1 MPFNKKLL
9 FFLSLVLFI
18 SFFATHYCFAATY
31 VWKDF
36 TKPFKLDK
44 YKISSANPLT
54 ISVHIPA
61 EVLKKFVKL
70 PLILMVDFVN
80 DYSAQRLFVRTND
93 NIWALYNFSDKH
105 PFSTNN
111 FSDKRL
117 FSTKIK
123 TKHLKPGLNK
133 LYITNDYYIT
143 SKIHSLQ
150 FNIKKADKNRNNKI
164 IKAQPIP
171 KTSKPPQPI
180 PETSKPSTVTI
191 AEKDKFKIAV
201 MEFKSL
207 NPGTKNTSLG
217 SMIAEMF
224 TTEVVNN
231 NSFKIVEREQLNKVL
246 GELQIGQSGVLDTT
260 DAQKL
265 GKILG
270 AGAIIAGSVMKMGD
284 SLRIDSRII
293 EVETGIIVSAE
304 RRICKENLMDISS
317 NIADMTAALA
327 KKFYKQK

>member
-1 MPFNKKLL
+1 MHFTKKLI
-9 FFLSLVLFI
+9 FFLSLVLFL
-18 SFFATHYCFAATY
+18 SFFATHDCFADTY
-31 VWKDF
+31 AWKDF
-36 TKPFKLDK
+36 SKPFIFDK
-44 YKISSANPLT
+44 YKLTSSNSLT
-54 ISVHIPA
+54 INVHIPA
-61 EVLKKFVKL
+61 EVLKEFIKL
-70 PLILMVDFVN
+70 PLILKGSTIEMGEIILKIN
-80 DYSAQRLFVRTND
+80 NNAWASYRTSKTGTAYTFN
-93 NIWALYNFSDKH
+93 
-105 PFSTNN
+105 
-111 FSDKRL
+111 
-117 FSTKIK
+117 IK

-133 LYITNDYYIT
+133 LHFTKRWIPTLLIY
-143 SKIHSLQ
+143 SLQ
-150 FNIKKADKNRNNKI
+150 FNIKKADKNSNKEI
-164 IKAQPIP
+164 Q
-171 KTSKPPQPI
+171 TQPI
-180 PETSKPSTVTI
+180 PETSKPSAVTI

-207 NPGTKNTSLG
+207 NPGEKNTSLG

-246 GELQIGQSGVLDTT
+246 GELRIGQSGVLDTT

-304 RRICKENLMDISS
+304 RRICKENLTDISR

-327 KKFYKQK
+327 QKFYKKK

>member
-1 MPFNKKLL
+1 MPINKKLI
-9 FFLSLVLFI
+9 FFLSLVFFL
-18 SFFATHYCFAATY
+18 SFFSIHDCFADTY

-36 TKPFKLDK
+36 TKPFILDK
-44 YKISSANPLT
+44 YKLIGPNPLT
-54 ISVHIPA
+54 INVHIPA
-61 EVLKKFVKL
+61 EVLKKFAKM
-70 PLILMVDFVN
+70 PLIFRGSGGPFMVHL
-80 DYSAQRLFVRTND
+80 RIND
-93 NIWALYNFSDKH
+93 NFWAVHKFPDDDLPAVYTVN
-105 PFSTNN
+105 
-111 FSDKRL
+111 
-117 FSTKIK
+117 IK
-123 TKHLKPGLNK
+123 TKHLKPGINK
-133 LYITNDYYIT
+133 LRFTKEW
-143 SKIHSLQ
+143 SGFLFIHSLQ
-150 FNIKKADKNRNNKI
+150 FNIKKGEENKI
-164 IKAQPIP
+164 VQ
-171 KTSKPPQPI
+171 TQPI
-180 PETSKPSTVTI
+180 PEMSTPPQSIPETTKSPTVTI
-191 AEKDKFKIAV
+191 ADKDKFKIAV

-207 NPGTKNTSLG
+207 NPGAKNTSLG

-246 GELQIGQSGVLDTT
+246 GELRIGQSGVLDTT

-304 RRICKENLMDISS
+304 RRICKEDLTDISR

-327 KKFYKQK
+327 KKFYKKK

>member
-1 MPFNKKLL
+1 MPFSKKWV
-9 FFLSLVLFI
+9 FFLSLVLFL
-18 SFFATHYCFAATY
+18 SFFTTHYCFADT
-31 VWKDF
+31 VEWKDF
-36 TKPFKLDK
+36 TKQLKLGK
-44 YKISSANPLT
+44 YKVSGPNPLT
-54 ISVHIPA
+54 INVYIPA
-61 EVLKKFVKL
+61 VVLKKFTKI
-70 PLILMVDFVN
+70 PLIFKGCSGGFKVSL
-80 DYSAQRLFVRTND
+80 RIND
-93 NIWALYNFSDKH
+93 NFWAVHELPDEIPAIFAIN
-105 PFSTNN
+105 
-111 FSDKRL
+111 
-117 FSTKIK
+117 IK
-123 TKHLKPGLNK
+123 TKYLKPGINK
-133 LYITNDYYIT
+133 LRFTKYWSGFLFID
-143 SKIHSLQ
+143 SLQ

-164 IKAQPIP
+164 IQAQPIP

-180 PETSKPSTVTI
+180 PETSKPSNVAI

-207 NPGTKNTSLG
+207 NPGAKNTSLG

-231 NSFKIVEREQLNKVL
+231 NSFKIVEREQLNKIL

-270 AGAIIAGSVMKMGD
+270 AGAIITGSVMKMGD

-304 RRICKENLMDISS
+304 RRICKENLTDISQ
-317 NIADMTAALA
+317 NIADMTGALA
-327 KKFYKQK
+327 QKFYKQK

>member
-1 MPFNKKLL
+1 MPFNKKLI
-9 FFLSLVLFI
+9 FFLSLVFFL
-18 SFFATHYCFAATY
+18 SFATHDCFADTY

-36 TKPFKLDK
+36 SKPFKLGK
-44 YKISSANPLT
+44 KLSSNNPLT
-54 ISVHIPA
+54 INVHIPA

-70 PLILMVDFVN
+70 PLIYKGNNGYLVT
-80 DYSAQRLFVRTND
+80 LGIND
-93 NIWALYNFSDKH
+93 NIWALY
-105 PFSTNN
+105 
-111 FSDKRL
+111 RL
-117 FSTKIK
+117 PEDLPAIYIINIK

-133 LYITNDYYIT
+133 LRFSKDHHAA
-143 SKIHSLQ
+143 SKIHSLE
-150 FNIKKADKNRNNKI
+150 FNIKKAEINRNSKI
-164 IKAQPIP
+164 QTQPIP
-171 KTSKPPQPI
+171 ETSKPPQPI
-180 PETSKPSTVTI
+180 PETSKSPSVTI

-207 NPGTKNTSLG
+207 NPGAKNTSLG
-217 SMIAEMF
+217 AMIAEMF

-246 GELQIGQSGVLDTT
+246 GELRIGQSGVLDTT

-304 RRICKENLMDISS
+304 RRICKEDLTDISR

-327 KKFYKQK
+327 QKFYKKK

>member
-1 MPFNKKLL
+1 MLFNKRSI
-9 FFLSLVLFI
+9 FFLSLVLFL
-18 SFFATHYCFAATY
+18 SLFTTHYCFADT
-31 VWKDF
+31 VEWKDF
-36 TKPFKLDK
+36 TKPLKLGK
-44 YKISSANPLT
+44 YKVTGPNPLT
-54 ISVHIPA
+54 INVYIPA
-61 EVLKKFVKL
+61 VVLKKIAKI
-70 PLILMVDFVN
+70 PLILKGCSGGYKV
-80 DYSAQRLFVRTND
+80 SLRIND
-93 NIWALYNFSDKH
+93 NFWAVHQLTDGIPPIFTIN
-105 PFSTNN
+105 
-111 FSDKRL
+111 
-117 FSTKIK
+117 IK
-123 TKHLKPGLNK
+123 TKYLKPGINK
-133 LYITNDYYIT
+133 LRFTKDWHGFLFID
-143 SKIHSLQ
+143 SLQ

-164 IKAQPIP
+164 Q
-171 KTSKPPQPI
+171 TQPI
-180 PETSKPSTVTI
+180 PETTKSPTVTI

-293 EVETGIIVSAE
+293 QVETGIIVSAE

-327 KKFYKQK
+327 KKFYKQR

>member
-1 MPFNKKLL
+1 MIFNKKSI
-9 FFLSLVLFI
+9 FFLSLVLFL
-18 SFFATHYCFAATY
+18 SLFKTHYCFADT
-31 VWKDF
+31 VEWKDF
-36 TKPFKLDK
+36 TKQLKLGK
-44 YKISSANPLT
+44 YKVSGPNPLT
-54 ISVHIPA
+54 INVYIPA
-61 EVLKKFVKL
+61 VVLKKSAKI
-70 PLILMVDFVN
+70 PLILKGCSGEYKV
-80 DYSAQRLFVRTND
+80 SLRIND
-93 NIWALYNFSDKH
+93 NFWAVHQLPDEIPAIFTIN
-105 PFSTNN
+105 
-111 FSDKRL
+111 
-117 FSTKIK
+117 IK
-123 TKHLKPGLNK
+123 TKYLKPGINK
-133 LYITNDYYIT
+133 LLFTKDWSGFLFID
-143 SKIHSLQ
+143 SLQ

-164 IKAQPIP
+164 Q
-171 KTSKPPQPI
+171 TQPI
-180 PETSKPSTVTI
+180 PETTKSPTVTI

-270 AGAIIAGSVMKMGD
+270 AGAIIAGSVMRMGD

-293 EVETGIIVSAE
+293 QVETGIIVSAE

>member
-1 MPFNKKLL
+1 MPFNKKLIFFL
-9 FFLSLVLFI
+9 VLIFFLS
-18 SFFATHYCFAATY
+18 FFSTPDCFADTY

-36 TKPFKLDK
+36 LKPFKLGN
-44 YKISSANPLT
+44 YKLTSTNPLT
-54 ISVHIPA
+54 INVYIPT
-61 EVLKKFVKL
+61 EVLKKFAKV
-70 PLILMVDFVN
+70 PLIFKG
-80 DYSAQRLFVRTND
+80 SASPYTVSLRIND
-93 NIWALYNFSDKH
+93 NFWAVHKFPDDDLPAVYTMS
-105 PFSTNN
+105 
-111 FSDKRL
+111 
-117 FSTKIK
+117 IK
-123 TKHLKPGLNK
+123 TKHLKPGINK
-133 LYITNDYYIT
+133 LRFTREWSGILFMD
-143 SKIHSLQ
+143 SLQ
-150 FNIKKADKNRNNKI
+150 FNIKKGEENKI
-164 IKAQPIP
+164 VQTQPILE
-171 KTSKPPQPI
+171 TSKPPT
-180 PETSKPSTVTI
+180 ETI

-207 NPGTKNTSLG
+207 NPGAKNTSLG

-304 RRICKENLMDISS
+304 RRICKEDLTDISR

>member
-1 MPFNKKLL
+1 MLFNKKLIFFL
-9 FFLSLVLFI
+9 PLVLFLSLFT
-18 SFFATHYCFAATY
+18 THYCFADT
-31 VWKDF
+31 VEWKDF
-36 TKPFKLDK
+36 TKPLKLGK
-44 YKISSANPLT
+44 YKLTANNPLT
-54 ISVHIPA
+54 INVNIPA
-61 EVLKKFVKL
+61 EVLNSFKKI
-70 PLILMVDFVN
+70 PLTLRGNFESDWPSSPSVHLRI
-80 DYSAQRLFVRTND
+80 ND
-93 NIWALYNFSDKH
+93 NIWAYYEFGHYRSIYTIN
-105 PFSTNN
+105 
-111 FSDKRL
+111 
-117 FSTKIK
+117 IK
-123 TKHLKPGLNK
+123 TKHLKLGLTK
-133 LYITNDYYIT
+133 LSFTTKKWSSYKLTE
-143 SKIHSLQ
+143 IHSLQ
-150 FNIKKADKNRNNKI
+150 FNIKKTDKNRNNKI
-164 IKAQPIP
+164 Q
-171 KTSKPPQPI
+171 TQPI
-180 PETSKPSTVTI
+180 PETTKSPTVTI

-293 EVETGIIVSAE
+293 QVETGIIVSAE

>member
-1 MPFNKKLL
+1 MPFIKKLI
-9 FFLSLVLFI
+9 FFLSLVLFL
-18 SFFATHYCFAATY
+18 SFFATHDCFADTY

-36 TKPFKLDK
+36 SKPFKLGK
-44 YKISSANPLT
+44 KLTSTNPLT
-54 ISVHIPA
+54 INVHIPA

-70 PLILMVDFVN
+70 PLIYKG
-80 DYSAQRLFVRTND
+80 YSGYAVTLGIND
-93 NIWALYNFSDKH
+93 NIWALY
-105 PFSTNN
+105 
-111 FSDKRL
+111 RL
-117 FSTKIK
+117 PEDLPAIYTINIK

-133 LYITNDYYIT
+133 LRFNKDHHGI
-143 SKIHSLQ
+143 SKIHSLE
-150 FNIKKADKNRNNKI
+150 FNLKKAEKNRNSKI
-164 IKAQPIP
+164 Q
-171 KTSKPPQPI
+171 TQPI
-180 PETSKPSTVTI
+180 PETSKPPQTIPETSKSPSVTI

-217 SMIAEMF
+217 AMIAEMF

-246 GELQIGQSGVLDTT
+246 GELRIGQSGVLDTT

-304 RRICKENLMDISS
+304 RRICKEDLTDISR

-327 KKFYKQK
+327 QKFYKKK

>member
-1 MPFNKKLL
+1 
-9 FFLSLVLFI
+9 LSLVLFL
-18 SFFATHYCFAATY
+18 SLFTTHYCFADT
-31 VWKDF
+31 VEWKDF
-36 TKPFKLDK
+36 AKPLNLGK
-44 YKISSANPLT
+44 YKVAGPNPLT
-54 ISVHIPA
+54 INVSIPA
-61 EVLKKFVKL
+61 VVLKKFTKV
-70 PLILMVDFVN
+70 PLILKGCSGGYKV
-80 DYSAQRLFVRTND
+80 SLRIND
-93 NIWALYNFSDKH
+93 NFWAVHQLPDEIPAIFAIN
-105 PFSTNN
+105 
-111 FSDKRL
+111 
-117 FSTKIK
+117 IK
-123 TKHLKPGLNK
+123 TKYLKPGINK
-133 LYITNDYYIT
+133 LRFTKGWSGFLSID
-143 SKIHSLQ
+143 SLQ

-164 IKAQPIP
+164 QA
-171 KTSKPPQPI
+171 QPI
-180 PETSKPSTVTI
+180 PETTKSPTVTI

-293 EVETGIIVSAE
+293 QVETGIIVSAE

>member
-1 MPFNKKLL
+1 MPFNKKSI
-9 FFLSLVLFI
+9 FFLSLVLFL
-18 SFFATHYCFAATY
+18 SFFTTHYCFADT
-31 VWKDF
+31 VEWKDF
-36 TKPFKLDK
+36 TKPLKLGK
-44 YKISSANPLT
+44 YKVSGPNPLT
-54 ISVHIPA
+54 INVYIPA
-61 EVLKKFVKL
+61 VVLKKFTKV
-70 PLILMVDFVN
+70 PLILKGGSGGFKVFL
-80 DYSAQRLFVRTND
+80 RIND
-93 NIWALYNFSDKH
+93 NFWAVHQLPDGIPPIFAIN
-105 PFSTNN
+105 
-111 FSDKRL
+111 
-117 FSTKIK
+117 IK
-123 TKHLKPGLNK
+123 TKHLKPGINK
-133 LYITNDYYIT
+133 LFFTKDWSGDLFID
-143 SKIHSLQ
+143 SLQ

-164 IKAQPIP
+164 Q
-171 KTSKPPQPI
+171 TQPI
-180 PETSKPSTVTI
+180 PETTKPSTVTI

-293 EVETGIIVSAE
+293 QVETGIIVSAE

>member
-1 MPFNKKLL
+1 MPFNKKLI
-9 FFLSLVLFI
+9 FFLSLVFFL
-18 SFFATHYCFAATY
+18 SFFSTDYCFADTY

-36 TKPFKLDK
+36 SKPFELGKKL
-44 YKISSANPLT
+44 SSNNPLT
-54 ISVHIPA
+54 INVHIPA
-61 EVLKKFVKL
+61 EVLKNFVKL
-70 PLILMVDFVN
+70 PLIYKGYGGYRVTLGI
-80 DYSAQRLFVRTND
+80 ND
-93 NIWALYNFSDKH
+93 NIWALY
-105 PFSTNN
+105 
-111 FSDKRL
+111 RL
-117 FSTKIK
+117 PEDLPAIYTINIK

-133 LYITNDYYIT
+133 LRFIKEHHGV
-143 SKIHSLQ
+143 SKIHSLE
-150 FNIKKADKNRNNKI
+150 FNIKKAEENRNENI
-164 IKAQPIP
+164 QTQP
-171 KTSKPPQPI
+171 T
-180 PETSKPSTVTI
+180 PETSKPTQPMPETSKPPSVTI

-207 NPGTKNTSLG
+207 NPGAKNTSLG

-304 RRICKENLMDISS
+304 RRICKENLTDISQ
-317 NIADMTAALA
+317 NIADMTGALA
-327 KKFYKQK
+327 QKFYKKK

>member
-1 MPFNKKLL
+1 MPFNKKLI

-18 SFFATHYCFAATY
+18 SFFSTDYCFADTY

-44 YKISSANPLT
+44 YKISSGNPLT
-54 ISVHIPA
+54 INVHIPA

-70 PLILMVDFVN
+70 PLILKADIVN
-80 DYSAQRLFVRTND
+80 EYSFGKLFLTIND
-93 NIWALYNFSDKH
+93 NIWASYHFSHKR
-105 PFSTNN
+105 PFSA
-111 FSDKRL
+111 
-117 FSTKIK
+117 KIK

-133 LYITNDYYIT
+133 LHISNDYYIT
-143 SKIHSLQ
+143 SKIYSFE
-150 FNIKKADKNRNNKI
+150 FNIEKAAKNRNKI
-164 IKAQPIP
+164 IQ
-171 KTSKPPQPI
+171 TQPI
-180 PETSKPSTVTI
+180 PETSKPPTVTI

-207 NPGTKNTSLG
+207 NPGAKNTSLG

-224 TTEVVNN
+224 TTEVVNS
-231 NSFKIVEREQLNKVL
+231 NSFKIVEREQLNKIL

-270 AGAIIAGSVMKMGD
+270 AGAIITGSVMKMGD

-304 RRICKENLMDISS
+304 RRICKENLTDISR
-317 NIADMTAALA
+317 NIADMTTALA
-327 KKFYKQK
+327 QKFYKQK

>member
-1 MPFNKKLL
+1 MLFNKKMI

-18 SFFATHYCFAATY
+18 SFFAPHYCFADT
-31 VWKDF
+31 VEWKDF
-36 TKPFKLDK
+36 TKPLKFDK
-44 YKISSANPLT
+44 YKLNLNNPLT
-54 ISVHIPA
+54 INVHIPA

-70 PLILMVDFVN
+70 PLIIKGNCEDLWPG
-80 DYSAQRLFVRTND
+80 YSAATLRIND
-93 NIWALYNFSDKH
+93 NTWVLYRLEGDLSNF
-105 PFSTNN
+105 TIN
-111 FSDKRL
+111 
-117 FSTKIK
+117 IK
-123 TKHLKPGLNK
+123 VKHLKPGLNK
-133 LYITNDYYIT
+133 LRFINNRTHRNVVL
-143 SKIHSLQ
+143 HSFQ
-150 FNIKKADKNRNNKI
+150 FNIKKAEKNITKNI
-164 IKAQPIP
+164 Q
-171 KTSKPPQPI
+171 TQPI

-207 NPGTKNTSLG
+207 NPGAKNTSLG

-231 NSFKIVEREQLNKVL
+231 NSFKIVEREQLNKIL

-270 AGAIIAGSVMKMGD
+270 AGAIITGSVMKMGD
-284 SLRIDSRII
+284 SLRIDARII

-304 RRICKENLMDISS
+304 RRICKENLTDISQS
-317 NIADMTAALA
+317 IADMTTAL
-327 KKFYKQK
+327 

>member
-1 MPFNKKLL
+1 MPFNKKLI
-9 FFLSLVLFI
+9 FFLSLVFFL
-18 SFFATHYCFAATY
+18 SFATHDCFADTY

-36 TKPFKLDK
+36 SKPFKLGK
-44 YKISSANPLT
+44 KLSSNNPLT
-54 ISVHIPA
+54 INVHIPA

-70 PLILMVDFVN
+70 PLIYKGNNGYLVT
-80 DYSAQRLFVRTND
+80 LGIND
-93 NIWALYNFSDKH
+93 NIWALY
-105 PFSTNN
+105 
-111 FSDKRL
+111 RL
-117 FSTKIK
+117 PEDLPAIYIINIK

-133 LYITNDYYIT
+133 LRFSKDHHAA
-143 SKIHSLQ
+143 SKIHSLE
-150 FNIKKADKNRNNKI
+150 FNIKKAEINRNSKI
-164 IKAQPIP
+164 Q
-171 KTSKPPQPI
+171 TQPI
-180 PETSKPSTVTI
+180 PETSKSPSVTI

-207 NPGTKNTSLG
+207 NPGAKNTSLG
-217 SMIAEMF
+217 AMIAEMF

-304 RRICKENLMDISS
+304 RRICKENLADISQ
-317 NIADMTAALA
+317 NIADMTGALA

>member
-1 MPFNKKLL
+1 MPFNKKLI
-9 FFLSLVLFI
+9 FFLSLVFFL
-18 SFFATHYCFAATY
+18 SFATHDCFADTY

-36 TKPFKLDK
+36 SKPFKLGK
-44 YKISSANPLT
+44 KLSSNNPLT
-54 ISVHIPA
+54 INVHIPA

-70 PLILMVDFVN
+70 PLIYKGNNGYLVT
-80 DYSAQRLFVRTND
+80 LGIND
-93 NIWALYNFSDKH
+93 NIWALY
-105 PFSTNN
+105 
-111 FSDKRL
+111 RL
-117 FSTKIK
+117 PEDLPAIYIINIK

-133 LYITNDYYIT
+133 LRFSKDHHAA
-143 SKIHSLQ
+143 SKIHSLE
-150 FNIKKADKNRNNKI
+150 FNIKKAEINRNSKI
-164 IKAQPIP
+164 Q
-171 KTSKPPQPI
+171 TQPI
-180 PETSKPSTVTI
+180 PETSKPPTETI

-207 NPGTKNTSLG
+207 NPGAKNTSLG

-304 RRICKENLMDISS
+304 RRICKEDLTDISR

>member
-1 MPFNKKLL
+1 MPVNKKWI
-9 FFLSLVLFI
+9 FFLSLVLFL
-18 SFFATHYCFAATY
+18 SLFTTHYCFADT
-31 VWKDF
+31 VEWKDF
-36 TKPFKLDK
+36 TKQLKLGK
-44 YKISSANPLT
+44 YKVTTPNPLT
-54 ISVHIPA
+54 INVYIPA
-61 EVLKKFVKL
+61 VVLKKFTKV
-70 PLILMVDFVN
+70 PLILKGCSGGYKV
-80 DYSAQRLFVRTND
+80 SLRIND
-93 NIWALYNFSDKH
+93 NFWAVYQLPDEIPAIFAIN
-105 PFSTNN
+105 
-111 FSDKRL
+111 
-117 FSTKIK
+117 IK
-123 TKHLKPGLNK
+123 TKYLKPSINK
-133 LYITNDYYIT
+133 LRFTKDWHGFLSID
-143 SKIHSLQ
+143 SLQ
-150 FNIKKADKNRNNKI
+150 FNIKKAKKNINKKI
-164 IKAQPIP
+164 Q
-171 KTSKPPQPI
+171 TQPI
-180 PETSKPSTVTI
+180 PETTKFPTVTI

-293 EVETGIIVSAE
+293 QVETGIIVSAE